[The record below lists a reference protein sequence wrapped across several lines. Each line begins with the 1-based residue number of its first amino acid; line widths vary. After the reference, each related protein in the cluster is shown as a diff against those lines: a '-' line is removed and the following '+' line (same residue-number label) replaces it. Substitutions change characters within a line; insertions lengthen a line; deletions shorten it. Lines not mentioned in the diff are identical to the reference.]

1 MTKLQTRIGQSNIL
15 VLKQR
20 PLFTKKNFEGQV
32 SLFEIQLKWTHLIS
46 QVKGR
51 EWVLNLG
58 WLIWLV
64 RWNL

>member
-32 SLFEIQLKWTHLIS
+32 SLFEIQLK
-46 QVKGR
+46 
-51 EWVLNLG
+51 
-58 WLIWLV
+58 
-64 RWNL
+64 